1 MNRTVVNRLKRIES
15 ALKPS
20 GKGSSG
26 IFSPIQIWR
35 QNDIDPTLFRPE
47 FGGGDWVD
55 EQTMLAALPPVV
67 SKKRPR
73 VVIVKGNWSQLAT
86 QQ

>member
-1 MNRTVVNRLKRIES
+1 MSKAALARLKRIEE
-15 ALKPS
+15 ALRPS

-47 FGGGDWVD
+47 NGGDWVD
-55 EQTMLAALPPVV
+55 ESEMLTSLPAAN
-67 SKKRPR
+67 KRHVR
-73 VVIVKGNWSQLAT
+73 LVIVRGCWSQIE
-86 QQ
+86 QRN